1 MDIMPMRSIT
11 VAWNCTEEEGEVKVM
26 TTSREHY
33 EQYFRADPIDWHSY
47 GITHEQLLEDSFLR
61 FEEGISLM
69 TDSQLGAKIR
79 QVKEEGAIEDGAEYC
94 FYKPDWTAKELGAV
108 WRQEYQDSWY
118 SC

>member
-1 MDIMPMRSIT
+1 
-11 VAWNCTEEEGEVKVM
+11 M
-26 TTSREHY
+26 TTSRQHY
-33 EQYFRADPIDWHSY
+33 KQYFRADPVDWESF
-47 GITHEQLLEDSFLR
+47 GVTHQQLLEDSSLR

-69 TDSQLGAKIR
+69 TDSQLGARIR
-79 QVKEEGAIEDGAEYC
+79 RIKEEDAIEDSVEYC

>member
-1 MDIMPMRSIT
+1 MDTMPMRSIT

-26 TTSREHY
+26 TTSRQHY
-33 EQYFRADPIDWHSY
+33 EQYFRDDSIDWEYH

-61 FEEGISLM
+61 FEEGINLM
-69 TDSQLGAKIR
+69 TDTQLGAKIR